1 MQVHHGGDHC
11 LDSYICA
18 ISFEGARVARAYF
31 ARIIGSIKAS
41 SEQPTNEPE
50 KIDIPKTTRAAEPAQ
65 DRVTTRSQASRLINI
80 AIEMMEG
87 TESRKKNLSFW
98 RGLHNSRRQYLVM
111 IIFRN

>member
-1 MQVHHGGDHC
+1 MQVHHGGDHSLAC

-18 ISFEGARVARAYF
+18 INFEGARVARAYF
-31 ARIIGSIKAS
+31 ARIIGSIEAS

-50 KIDIPKTTRAAEPAQ
+50 KIDIPETTRAAEPAQ

-87 TESRKKNLSFW
+87 TESREKKSLSFW
-98 RGLHNSRRQYLVM
+98 RGL
-111 IIFRN
+111 